1 VDRPLR
7 GTLRMTERD
16 SDIEF
21 DFFDEPETQEATQR
35 RRAPRDGGG
44 PRGPRPPRRP
54 VRPTAEATRLL
65 RLAGLVAFAI
75 FLVVVL
81 VLVVKSC
88 RNSSKNG
95 EYADYMT
102 SVRTIGSG
110 SAGVGRQL
118 NDVLTTPGIKEADLE
133 TKLNGLAQQ
142 QSQYADRAER
152 VDPPGPLRVE
162 HQHLIEALQL
172 RTSGISRLATAF
184 RQTAKSKNATQA
196 GQLLAKQALLL
207 VASDVNWNVYFRNP
221 SLRELQR
228 QGITGV
234 SVPESKIFSNTDL
247 ASTASMTPV
256 WRRVHGAATSSTTTP
271 SGVHGV
277 GLVSTKV
284 LPGGQQLTP
293 TTETTI
299 TASPNLAFEVAVKDT
314 GEAQEVKVPVTLT
327 IEKKVGNRSA
337 PIVKRGNISL
347 IDVGATQTITFHITE
362 QPPFSTPTK
371 IKVQVGPVPAEKTF
385 SNNTATYPVIFSFG
399 P

>member
-1 VDRPLR
+1 
-7 GTLRMTERD
+7 MTERD

-44 PRGPRPPRRP
+44 PRGPRGPRPPRRP

-75 FLVVVL
+75 FLIVVL

-88 RNSSKNG
+88 RSSSKNS
-95 EYADYMT
+95 EYANYMS
-102 SVRTIGSG
+102 SVRTIASG

-142 QSQYADRAER
+142 ESQYADRAAKIN
-152 VDPPGPLRVE
+152 PPGPLRVE
-162 HQHLIEALQL
+162 HQHLIEALRL
-172 RTSGISRLATAF
+172 RTSGLTGFSLAF
-184 RQTAKSKNATQA
+184 RRTAKSKSSSQA
-196 GQLLAKQALLL
+196 GQALAKQALVL
-207 VASDVNWNVYFRNP
+207 VASDVNWDTYFRNP
-221 SLRELQR
+221 ALTELQH

-234 SVPESKIFSNTDL
+234 SVPDSKIFSNTDL
-247 ASTASMTPV
+247 ANTRSMIPV
-256 WRRVHGAATSSTTTP
+256 WQRVHGAATSSSSTP
-271 SGVHGV
+271 SGIHGV

-284 LPGGQQLTP
+284 LPGGQELA
-293 TTETTI
+293 TTSETTI
-299 TASPNLAFEVAVKDT
+299 TASTNLAFEVAVKDT

-327 IEKKVGNRSA
+327 IEKKVGNKSA
-337 PIVKRGNISL
+337 PIVKRGTISL
-347 IDVGATQTITFHITE
+347 IDVGATETITFHITE

-371 IKVQVGPVPAEKTF
+371 IRVQAGPVPAEKNFT
-385 SNNTATYPVIFSFG
+385 NNKATYPVIFSIG

>member
-1 VDRPLR
+1 
-7 GTLRMTERD
+7 MTERD

-21 DFFDEPETQEATQR
+21 DFFDEPETQETTQR

-44 PRGPRPPRRP
+44 PKGPRGPRGPQRRP

-81 VLVVKSC
+81 VLVAKSC
-88 RNSSKNG
+88 RSSNKNG
-95 EYADYMT
+95 EYAGYMR
-102 SVRTIGSG
+102 SVQTIAAG

-142 QSQYADRAER
+142 QSQYADRAQR
-152 VDPPGPLRVE
+152 INPPGPLRVE
-162 HQHLIEALQL
+162 HQHLVEALQL
-172 RTSGISRLATAF
+172 RTSGISRLADAF
-184 RQTAKSKNATQA
+184 RQTAKSKSSSQA
-196 GQLLAKQALLL
+196 GQLLAQQAQLL
-207 VASDVNWNVYFRNP
+207 VASDVNWDFYFRNP

-234 SVPESKIFSNTDL
+234 SVPDSKIFSNTDL
-247 ASTASMTPV
+247 ATTASMTPV
-256 WRRVHGAATSSTTTP
+256 WQRVHGAATPTSTPT
-271 SGVHGV
+271 GVHGV

-284 LPGGQQLTP
+284 LPGGEQLS
-293 TTETTI
+293 TTSETTI
-299 TASPNLAFEVAVKDT
+299 TASPSLAFEVTVKDT
-314 GEAQEVKVPVTLT
+314 GEAQEVKVPVVLT
-327 IEKKVGNRSA
+327 IEKKSA

-362 QPPFSTPTK
+362 QPPFSTPTR

-399 P
+399 A

>member
-1 VDRPLR
+1 
-7 GTLRMTERD
+7 MTERD

-44 PRGPRPPRRP
+44 PRGPRGPRPP
-54 VRPTAEATRLL
+54 RPTAEATRLL

-88 RNSSKNG
+88 RSSSKNS
-95 EYADYMT
+95 EYANYMS
-102 SVRTIGSG
+102 SVRTIAAG

-118 NDVLTTPGIKEADLE
+118 NDALTTPGIKEADLE

-142 QSQYADRAER
+142 QTQYAIRAKAI
-152 VDPPGPLRVE
+152 DPPGPLRVE

-172 RTSGISRLATAF
+172 RTSGISRLADAF
-184 RQTAKSKNATQA
+184 RQTAKSKNSSQA

-207 VASDVNWNVYFRNP
+207 VASDVNWDVYFRNP

-234 SVPESKIFSNTDL
+234 SSVPESKIFSNTDL
-247 ASTASMTPV
+247 ASTRSMIPV
-256 WRRVHGAATSSTTTP
+256 WQRVNGATTSSSSTP
-271 SGVHGV
+271 SGIHGV

-284 LPGGQQLTP
+284 LPGGQELTP
-293 TTETTI
+293 TSETTI

-314 GEAQEVKVPVTLT
+314 GEAQEVKVPVVLT
-327 IEKKVGNRSA
+327 IEKKVGNTAA
-337 PIVKRGNISL
+337 PIVKRGTISL
-347 IDVGATQTITFHITE
+347 IDVGSTETITFHITE

-385 SNNTATYPVIFSFG
+385 SNNTASYPVIFSIG

>member
-1 VDRPLR
+1 
-7 GTLRMTERD
+7 MTERD

-35 RRAPRDGGG
+35 RRAPRDGGGPRG

-88 RNSSKNG
+88 RSSSKNS
-95 EYADYMT
+95 EYANYMS
-102 SVRTIGSG
+102 SVRTIASG

-142 QSQYADRAER
+142 ETQYADRAAKI
-152 VDPPGPLRVE
+152 DPPGPLRVE

-172 RTSGISRLATAF
+172 RTSGLSRLATAF
-184 RQTAKSKNATQA
+184 RQTAKSKNASQA
-196 GQLLAKQALLL
+196 GQLLSKQALLL
-207 VASDVNWNVYFRNP
+207 VASDVNWDVYFHNP
-221 SLRELQR
+221 TLKELQG
-228 QGITGV
+228 QGVTGV

-247 ASTASMTPV
+247 ASTRSMIPV
-256 WRRVHGAATSSTTTP
+256 WQRVHGAATSPSATP
-271 SGVHGV
+271 SGLHGV

-284 LPGGQQLTP
+284 LPGGQELTE

-299 TASPNLAFEVAVKDT
+299 TASPNLAFQVAVKDT
-314 GEAQEVKVPVTLT
+314 GEAQEVRVPVTLT
-327 IEKKVGNRSA
+327 IEKKVGGRSS
-337 PIVKRGNISL
+337 PIVKRGTISL
-347 IDVGATQTITFHITE
+347 IDVGATQTITFRITE

-371 IKVQVGPVPAEKTF
+371 IKVQAGPVPAERTF

>member
-1 VDRPLR
+1 
-7 GTLRMTERD
+7 MTERD

-35 RRAPRDGGG
+35 RRAPRDGGGPRG

-88 RNSSKNG
+88 RSSSKNS
-95 EYADYMT
+95 EYASYMS
-102 SVRTIGSG
+102 SVRSIASG

-142 QSQYADRAER
+142 ESQYADRAAKI
-152 VDPPGPLRVE
+152 DPPGPLRVE
-162 HQHLIEALQL
+162 HQHLVEALQL
-172 RTSGISRLATAF
+172 RTSGLSRLSTAF
-184 RQTAKSKNATQA
+184 RQTAKAKSSSTA
-196 GQLLAKQALLL
+196 GQLLARQALLL
-207 VASDVNWNVYFRNP
+207 VASDINWDTYFRNP
-221 SLRELQR
+221 TLRELQR
-228 QGITGV
+228 QGVTGV

-247 ASTASMTPV
+247 ASTRSMIPV
-256 WRRVHGAATSSTTTP
+256 WQRVHGAATTSSSTP

-284 LPGGQQLTP
+284 LPGGQVLGP
-293 TTETTI
+293 TSETTI
-299 TASPNLAFEVAVKDT
+299 TSSPNLAFEVAVKDT

-371 IKVQVGPVPAEKTF
+371 IKVVAGPVPSERTF

>member
-1 VDRPLR
+1 
-7 GTLRMTERD
+7 MTERD

-35 RRAPRDGGG
+35 RRAPRDGGGRRG

-88 RNSSKNG
+88 RSSSKNS
-95 EYADYMT
+95 EYANYMS
-102 SVRTIGSG
+102 SVRTIASG

-142 QSQYADRAER
+142 ESQYADRAAR
-152 VDPPGPLRVE
+152 INPPGPLRVE
-162 HQHLIEALQL
+162 HQHLTEALRL
-172 RTSGISRLATAF
+172 RTSGLSRLATAF
-184 RQTAKSKNATQA
+184 RQTAKSKSSSAA
-196 GQLLAKQALLL
+196 GQVLSRQALLL
-207 VASDVNWNVYFRNP
+207 VASDINWDLYFRNP
-221 SLRELQR
+221 TLRELQR
-228 QGITGV
+228 QGVTGV
-234 SVPESKIFSNTDL
+234 TVPESKIFSNTDL
-247 ASTASMTPV
+247 ASTRSMIPV
-256 WRRVHGAATSSTTTP
+256 WQRVHGAATSSSSTP

-284 LPGGQQLTP
+284 LPGGQVLSP
-293 TTETTI
+293 TSETTI

-327 IEKKVGNRSA
+327 IEKKVGSQSS
-337 PIVKRGNISL
+337 PIVKRGTINL
-347 IDVGATQTITFHITE
+347 IDVGGTATFTFHITE

-371 IKVQVGPVPAEKTF
+371 IKVQAGPVPAEKTF
-385 SNNTATYPVIFSFG
+385 TNNTATYPVIFSFG

>member
-1 VDRPLR
+1 
-7 GTLRMTERD
+7 MTERD

-21 DFFDEPETQEATQR
+21 DFFDEPETQEAAQR
-35 RRAPRDGGG
+35 RRAPRDGGGPRG

-88 RNSSKNG
+88 RSSSKNS
-95 EYADYMT
+95 EYANYM
-102 SVRTIGSG
+102 SDVRTIASG

-118 NDVLTTPGIKEADLE
+118 NDTLTTPGIKEADLE

-142 QSQYADRAER
+142 QTQFAVRAKAI
-152 VDPPGPLRVE
+152 DPPGPLRVE

-172 RTSGISRLATAF
+172 RTSGISRLADAF
-184 RQTAKSKNATQA
+184 RQTAKSKNSGQA
-196 GQLLAKQALLL
+196 GQLLAKQAQLL
-207 VASDVNWNVYFRNP
+207 VASDVNWDVYFRNP
-221 SLRELQR
+221 SLKELQR

-234 SVPESKIFSNTDL
+234 SVPDSKIFSNTDL
-247 ASTASMTPV
+247 ASTRSMIPV
-256 WRRVHGAATSSTTTP
+256 WQRVHGAATSSSSTP
-271 SGVHGV
+271 TGIHGV

-284 LPGGQQLTP
+284 LPGGQVLSETS
-293 TTETTI
+293 ETTI
-299 TASPNLAFEVAVKDT
+299 TASPNLGFEVAVKDT
-314 GEAQEVKVPVTLT
+314 GQAQEVKVPVTLT
-327 IEKKVGNRSA
+327 IEKKTGNRST
-337 PIVKRGNISL
+337 PIVKRRNISL

-371 IKVQVGPVPAEKTF
+371 IKVQVGPVPAERTF
-385 SNNTATYPVIFSFG
+385 SNNTASYPVIFSFG

>member
-1 VDRPLR
+1 
-7 GTLRMTERD
+7 MTERD

-88 RNSSKNG
+88 RSSSKNS
-95 EYADYMT
+95 EYADYMS
-102 SVRTIGSG
+102 SVRTIASG

-118 NDVLTTPGIKEADLE
+118 NDVLTTPGIKEADIE

-142 QSQYADRAER
+142 ESQYADRAAKIN
-152 VDPPGPLRVE
+152 PPGPLRVE
-162 HQHLIEALQL
+162 HQHLIEALRL
-172 RTSGISRLATAF
+172 RTSGLSRLATAF
-184 RQTAKSKNATQA
+184 RQTAKSKSASAA
-196 GQLLAKQALLL
+196 GQVLSRQALLL
-207 VASDVNWNVYFRNP
+207 VASDVNWDVYFRNP
-221 SLRELQR
+221 TLRELQR
-228 QGITGV
+228 QGVTGV
-234 SVPESKIFSNTDL
+234 TVPESKIFSNTDL
-247 ASTASMTPV
+247 ASTRSMIPV
-256 WRRVHGAATSSTTTP
+256 WQRVHGAATSSSSTP

-284 LPGGQQLTP
+284 LPGGQELSETS
-293 TTETTI
+293 ETTI

-327 IEKKVGNRSA
+327 IEKKVGSTSS
-337 PIVKRGNISL
+337 PIVKRGTISL
-347 IDVGATQTITFHITE
+347 IDVGTTETITFHITE

-371 IKVQVGPVPAEKTF
+371 IKVVAGPVPSEKTF
-385 SNNTATYPVIFSFG
+385 SNNHAAYPVIFSVG

>member
-1 VDRPLR
+1 
-7 GTLRMTERD
+7 MTERD

-44 PRGPRPPRRP
+44 PRGPRGPRPPRRP
-54 VRPTAEATRLL
+54 IRPTAEATRLL

-88 RNSSKNG
+88 RSSSKNS
-95 EYADYMT
+95 EYANYMS
-102 SVRTIGSG
+102 SVRTIASG

-118 NDVLTTPGIKEADLE
+118 NDVLTTPGIKEADIE
-133 TKLNGLAQQ
+133 TKLSGLAQQ
-142 QSQYADRAER
+142 ENQYAERAQR
-152 VDPPGPLRVE
+152 INPPGPLRVE

-172 RTSGISRLATAF
+172 RTSGLSRLATAF
-184 RQTAKSKNATQA
+184 RQTAKSKNASQA
-196 GQLLAKQALLL
+196 GGLLSKQALLL
-207 VASDVNWNVYFRNP
+207 VASDVNWDVYFRNP
-221 SLRELQR
+221 TLSALQQ
-228 QGITGV
+228 QGVTGV
-234 SVPESKIFSNTDL
+234 SVPDSKIFSNTDL
-247 ASTASMTPV
+247 ASTRSLIPV
-256 WRRVHGAATSSTTTP
+256 WQRVHGAATSSSSTP

-284 LPGGQQLTP
+284 LPGGQELSETS
-293 TTETTI
+293 ETTI
-299 TASPNLAFEVAVKDT
+299 TASTNLAFEVAVKDT
-314 GEAQEVKVPVTLT
+314 GQAQEVKVPVTLT
-327 IEKKVGNRSA
+327 IEKKVGGRSS
-337 PIVKRGNISL
+337 PIIKRGNISL

-371 IKVQVGPVPAEKTF
+371 IKVVAGPVPSEKTF

>member
-1 VDRPLR
+1 
-7 GTLRMTERD
+7 MTERD

-35 RRAPRDGGG
+35 RRAPRDGRGPRG

-88 RNSSKNG
+88 RSSSKNS
-95 EYADYMT
+95 EYANYMS
-102 SVRTIGSG
+102 SVRTIASG

-142 QSQYADRAER
+142 ESQYADRAAR
-152 VDPPGPLRVE
+152 INPPGPLRVE

-172 RTSGISRLATAF
+172 RTSGISRLADAF
-184 RQTAKSKNATQA
+184 RQTAKSKSSSAA
-196 GQLLAKQALLL
+196 GQRLAQQALLL
-207 VASDVNWNVYFRNP
+207 VASDINWDVYFRNP
-221 SLRELQR
+221 TLRELQR
-228 QGITGV
+228 QGVTGV

-247 ASTASMTPV
+247 ASTRSMIPV
-256 WRRVHGAATSSTTTP
+256 WQRVHGAATSSPSTP
-271 SGVHGV
+271 SGIHGV

-284 LPGGQQLTP
+284 LPGGQVLTP
-293 TTETTI
+293 TSETTI

-314 GEAQEVKVPVTLT
+314 GQAQEVKVPVTLT
-327 IEKKVGNRSA
+327 IEKKVGSRSA

-347 IDVGATQTITFHITE
+347 IDVGGTETITFHITE

-371 IKVQVGPVPAEKTF
+371 IKVVAGPVPSEKTF
-385 SNNTATYPVIFSFG
+385 SNNHATYPVIFSFG

>member
-1 VDRPLR
+1 
-7 GTLRMTERD
+7 MTERD

-21 DFFDEPETQEATQR
+21 DFFDEPETQETTQR

-44 PRGPRPPRRP
+44 PRGPRGPRGPQRRP
-54 VRPTAEATRLL
+54 GRPTAEATRLL

-88 RNSSKNG
+88 RSSSKNS
-95 EYADYMT
+95 EYANYMS
-102 SVRTIGSG
+102 SVRTIASG

-118 NDVLTTPGIKEADLE
+118 NDVLTTPGIKEAYLE

-142 QSQYADRAER
+142 ESQYADRAQR
-152 VDPPGPLRVE
+152 INPPGPLRVE
-162 HQHLIEALQL
+162 HQHLVEALQL
-172 RTSGISRLATAF
+172 RTSGISRLADAF
-184 RQTAKSKNATQA
+184 RQTAKSKSSSQA
-196 GQLLAKQALLL
+196 GQLLAQQAQLL
-207 VASDVNWNVYFRNP
+207 VASDVNWDFYFRNP

-228 QGITGV
+228 QGVTGV
-234 SVPESKIFSNTDL
+234 SVPDSKIFSNTDL

-256 WRRVHGAATSSTTTP
+256 WRRVHGAATSASSTPT
-271 SGVHGV
+271 GIHGV

-284 LPGGQQLTP
+284 LPGGQQLSP
-293 TTETTI
+293 TSETTI

-314 GEAQEVKVPVTLT
+314 GEAQEVKVPVVLT
-327 IEKKVGNRSA
+327 IEKKVQNRSA

-362 QPPFSTPTK
+362 QPPFSTPTR

-399 P
+399 A

>member
-1 VDRPLR
+1 
-7 GTLRMTERD
+7 MTERD

-44 PRGPRPPRRP
+44 PRGPRGPRPPRRP

-75 FLVVVL
+75 FLIVVL

-88 RNSSKNG
+88 RSSSKNS
-95 EYADYMT
+95 EYANYMS
-102 SVRTIGSG
+102 SVRTIASG
-110 SAGVGRQL
+110 SAGIGRQL

-142 QSQYADRAER
+142 ESQYADRAAKIN
-152 VDPPGPLRVE
+152 PPGPLRSE
-162 HQHLIEALQL
+162 HQHLIEALRL
-172 RTSGISRLATAF
+172 RTSGLTGLSLAF
-184 RQTAKSKNATQA
+184 RRTAKSKSSSQA
-196 GQLLAKQALLL
+196 GQVLAKQALVL
-207 VASDVNWNVYFRNP
+207 VASDVNWDTYFRNP
-221 SLRELQR
+221 ALTELQH

-234 SVPESKIFSNTDL
+234 SVPDSKIFSNTDL
-247 ASTASMTPV
+247 ANTRSMIPV
-256 WRRVHGAATSSTTTP
+256 WQRVHGAATSSSSTP
-271 SGVHGV
+271 SGIHGV

-284 LPGGQQLTP
+284 LPGGQELA
-293 TTETTI
+293 TTSETTI
-299 TASPNLAFEVAVKDT
+299 TASTNLAFEVAVKDT

-327 IEKKVGNRSA
+327 IEKTVGSKSA
-337 PIVKRGNISL
+337 PIVKRGTISL
-347 IDVGATQTITFHITE
+347 IDVGATETITFHITE

-371 IKVQVGPVPAEKTF
+371 IRVQAGPVPAEKNFT
-385 SNNTATYPVIFSFG
+385 NNKATYPVIFSIG

>member
-1 VDRPLR
+1 
-7 GTLRMTERD
+7 MTERD

-35 RRAPRDGGG
+35 RRAPRDGGGPRG

-88 RNSSKNG
+88 RSSSKNS
-95 EYADYMT
+95 EYANYMS
-102 SVRTIGSG
+102 SVRAIASG

-118 NDVLTTPGIKEADLE
+118 NDALTTPGIKEADLE

-142 QSQYADRAER
+142 ETQYADRAGR
-152 VDPPGPLRVE
+152 INPPGPLRVE

-172 RTSGISRLATAF
+172 RTSGISRLADAF
-184 RQTAKSKNATQA
+184 RQTAKSKSSSAA
-196 GQLLAKQALLL
+196 GQRLAQQALLL
-207 VASDVNWNVYFRNP
+207 VASDVNWDVYFRNP
-221 SLRELQR
+221 TLRELQR

-247 ASTASMTPV
+247 ASTRSMIPV
-256 WRRVHGAATSSTTTP
+256 WQRVHGAATSSSSTP

-284 LPGGQQLTP
+284 LPGGQALSP
-293 TTETTI
+293 TSETTI

-327 IEKKVGNRSA
+327 IEKKVGSQSA
-337 PIVKRGNISL
+337 PIVKHGIIGL
-347 IDVGATQTITFHITE
+347 IDVGATETFIFHITE
-362 QPPFSTPTK
+362 QPPFATATK
-371 IKVQVGPVPAEKTF
+371 IKVQAGPVPSEKNY
-385 SNNTATYPVIFSFG
+385 SNNTASYPVIFSVG

>member
-1 VDRPLR
+1 
-7 GTLRMTERD
+7 MTERD

-35 RRAPRDGGG
+35 RRAPRDGGGPRG

-88 RNSSKNG
+88 RSSSKNS
-95 EYADYMT
+95 EYANYMS
-102 SVRTIGSG
+102 SVRLIASG

-142 QSQYADRAER
+142 ESQYADRAAK

-162 HQHLIEALQL
+162 HQHLVEALQL
-172 RTSGISRLATAF
+172 RTSGLSRLSTAF
-184 RQTAKSKNATQA
+184 RQTAKSKSASAA
-196 GQLLAKQALLL
+196 GQLLARQALLL
-207 VASDVNWNVYFRNP
+207 VASDINWDTYFRNP
-221 SLRELQR
+221 TLRELQR
-228 QGITGV
+228 QGVTGV

-256 WRRVHGAATSSTTTP
+256 WRRVHGAATSSSSTP

-284 LPGGQQLTP
+284 LPGGQVLGP
-293 TTETTI
+293 TSETTI
-299 TASPNLAFEVAVKDT
+299 TSSPNLAFEVAVKYT
-314 GEAQEVKVPVTLT
+314 GEAQEVKVAVTLT

-347 IDVGATQTITFHITE
+347 IDVGATQTITVHITE

-371 IKVQVGPVPAEKTF
+371 IKVVAGPVPSEKTF

>member
-1 VDRPLR
+1 
-7 GTLRMTERD
+7 MTERD

-21 DFFDEPETQEATQR
+21 DFFDEPETREATQPR
-35 RRAPRDGGG
+35 RQPRDGGGPRG

-88 RNSSKNG
+88 RSSSKNS
-95 EYADYMT
+95 EYANYMS
-102 SVRTIGSG
+102 SVRTIASG

-142 QSQYADRAER
+142 ESQYADRASR
-152 VDPPGPLRVE
+152 INPPGPLRVE
-162 HQHLIEALQL
+162 HQHLIEALRL
-172 RTSGISRLATAF
+172 RTSGITGLASAF
-184 RQTAKSKNATQA
+184 RRTAKSKSSSQA
-196 GQLLAKQALLL
+196 GQALAQQALVL
-207 VASDVNWNVYFRNP
+207 VASDVNWDVYFRNP
-221 SLRELQR
+221 SLTELQH

-234 SVPESKIFSNTDL
+234 SVPDSKIFSNTDL
-247 ASTASMTPV
+247 ASTRSMIPV
-256 WRRVHGAATSSTTTP
+256 WQRVHGAATSSSSTP
-271 SGVHGV
+271 SGIHGV

-284 LPGGQQLTP
+284 LPGGQALSP
-293 TTETTI
+293 TSETTI

-327 IEKKVGNRSA
+327 IEKKVGNKAA
-337 PIVKRGNISL
+337 PIVKRGTISL
-347 IDVGATQTITFHITE
+347 IDVGATETITFHITE

-371 IKVQVGPVPAEKTF
+371 IKVVAGPVPAERTF
-385 SNNTATYPVIFSFG
+385 SNNHATYPVIFSFG

>member
-1 VDRPLR
+1 
-7 GTLRMTERD
+7 MTERD

-21 DFFDEPETQEATQR
+21 DFFDEPETQETTQR

-44 PRGPRPPRRP
+44 PRGPRGPQGPVRRP

-88 RNSSKNG
+88 RSSSKHN
-95 EYADYMT
+95 EYADYMS
-102 SVRTIGSG
+102 SVRTIASG

-118 NDVLTTPGIKEADLE
+118 NDALTTPGIKEADLE

-142 QSQYADRAER
+142 QTQYAERAQR

-162 HQHLIEALQL
+162 HQHMIEALQL
-172 RTSGISRLATAF
+172 RTSGISRLAQAF
-184 RQTAKSKNATQA
+184 RQTAKSKNASQA
-196 GQLLAKQALLL
+196 GQLLARQAQLL
-207 VASDVNWNVYFRNP
+207 VASDVNWDFYFRKP
-221 SLRELQR
+221 SLAELQQ

-234 SVPESKIFSNTDL
+234 SVPHSTIFSNTDL
-247 ASTASMTPV
+247 ASTRSMIPV
-256 WRRVHGAATSSTTTP
+256 WQRVHGAATPTSTPT
-271 SGVHGV
+271 GVHGV
-277 GLVSTKV
+277 GLVATKV
-284 LPGGQQLTP
+284 LPGGEQLSETS
-293 TTETTI
+293 ETTI
-299 TASPNLAFEVAVKDT
+299 TASPNLAFEVSVKDT
-314 GEAQEVKVPVTLT
+314 GEAQEVKVLVTLT
-327 IEKKVGNRSA
+327 IEKKIGNRSV

-347 IDVGATQTITFHITE
+347 IDVGATETIVFKITE

-385 SNNTATYPVIFSFG
+385 TNNTATYPVIFSFG
-399 P
+399 A

>member
-1 VDRPLR
+1 
-7 GTLRMTERD
+7 MTERD

-21 DFFDEPETQEATQR
+21 DFFDEPETQETTQR

-44 PRGPRPPRRP
+44 PRGPRGPRGPQRRP

-88 RNSSKNG
+88 RSSSKNS
-95 EYADYMT
+95 EYTNYMS
-102 SVRTIGSG
+102 SVRAIASG

-142 QSQYADRAER
+142 QSQYADRAQR
-152 VDPPGPLRVE
+152 IDPPGPLRVE

-172 RTSGISRLATAF
+172 RTSGISRLADAF
-184 RQTAKSKNATQA
+184 RHTAKSKNSSQA
-196 GQLLAKQALLL
+196 GQLLAQQAQLL
-207 VASDVNWNVYFRNP
+207 VASDVNWNFYFRKP
-221 SLRELQR
+221 SLAELKR
-228 QGITGV
+228 QNVTGV
-234 SVPESKIFSNTDL
+234 SVPDSKIFSNTDL
-247 ASTASMTPV
+247 ASTRSMIPV
-256 WRRVHGAATSSTTTP
+256 WERVHGAAASSSTTPT
-271 SGVHGV
+271 GIHGV

-284 LPGGQQLTP
+284 LPGGQQLTE
-293 TTETTI
+293 TSETTI
-299 TASPNLAFEVAVKDT
+299 TASPSLAFEVAVKDT
-314 GEAQEVKVPVTLT
+314 GEAQEVKVPVVLT
-327 IEKKVGNRSA
+327 IEKKVDNRSA

-347 IDVGATQTITFHITE
+347 IDVGATQTITFHVTE

-385 SNNTATYPVIFSFG
+385 TNNTATYPVIFSFG

>member
-1 VDRPLR
+1 
-7 GTLRMTERD
+7 MTERD

-21 DFFDEPETQEATQR
+21 DFFDEPETQETTR
-35 RRAPRDGGG
+35 RRARDGGGPRG

-75 FLVVVL
+75 FLVVIL

-88 RNSSKNG
+88 RSSSKHN

-102 SVRTIGSG
+102 SVRTIASG

-118 NDVLTTPGIKEADLE
+118 NDTLTTPGIKEADLE

-142 QSQYADRAER
+142 QSQYADRAKGL
-152 VDPPGPLRVE
+152 DPPGPLRVE

-172 RTSGISRLATAF
+172 RTSGIRLLADAF
-184 RQTAKSKNATQA
+184 HTTAKSKNASHA
-196 GQLLAKQALLL
+196 GQLLAKQAQLL
-207 VASDVNWNVYFRNP
+207 VASDVNWDFYFRTP
-221 SLRELQR
+221 SLRELKR
-228 QGITGV
+228 QDVTGV
-234 SVPESKIFSNTDL
+234 SVPNSRIFSNTDL
-247 ASTASMTPV
+247 ANTRSMIPV
-256 WRRVHGAATSSTTTP
+256 WQRVHGATTP
-271 SGVHGV
+271 SSTPSGLHGV

-284 LPGGQQLTP
+284 LPGGEQLA
-293 TTETTI
+293 TTSETTI
-299 TASPNLAFEVAVKDT
+299 TASPSLAFEVAVKDT
-314 GEAQEVKVPVTLT
+314 GEAQEVKVPVVLT
-327 IEKKVGNRSA
+327 IEKKIGNRSA
-337 PIVKRGNISL
+337 PIIKRGNISL
-347 IDVGATQTITFHITE
+347 IDVGAIETIRFHITE

-399 P
+399 A

>member
-1 VDRPLR
+1 
-7 GTLRMTERD
+7 MTERD

-35 RRAPRDGGG
+35 RRAPRDGGGPRG

-88 RNSSKNG
+88 RSSSKNS
-95 EYADYMT
+95 EYANYMS
-102 SVRTIGSG
+102 SVRTIASG

-142 QSQYADRAER
+142 ETQYADRAAKI
-152 VDPPGPLRVE
+152 DPPGPLRVE

-172 RTSGISRLATAF
+172 RTSGISRLADAF
-184 RQTAKSKNATQA
+184 GQTAKSKSSSAA
-196 GQLLAKQALLL
+196 GQRLAQQALLL
-207 VASDVNWNVYFRNP
+207 VASDINWDVYFRNP
-221 SLRELQR
+221 TLRELQR
-228 QGITGV
+228 QGVTGV
-234 SVPESKIFSNTDL
+234 SVPESKIFSNKDL
-247 ASTASMTPV
+247 ASTRSMIFI
-256 WRRVHGAATSSTTTP
+256 WQRVHGAATSSSSTP

-284 LPGGQQLTP
+284 LPGGQVLSP
-293 TTETTI
+293 TSETTI

-327 IEKKVGNRSA
+327 IEKKPGSQSA
-337 PIVKRGNISL
+337 SIVKRGTISL
-347 IDVGATQTITFHITE
+347 IDVGATATITFHITE
-362 QPPFSTPTK
+362 QPPFATPTK
-371 IKVQVGPVPAEKTF
+371 IKVVAGPVLAEKTF
-385 SNNTATYPVIFSFG
+385 SNNTATYPVIFSVG

>member
-1 VDRPLR
+1 
-7 GTLRMTERD
+7 MTERD

-35 RRAPRDGGG
+35 RRAPRDGGGPRG

-88 RNSSKNG
+88 RSSSKNS
-95 EYADYMT
+95 EYANYMS
-102 SVRTIGSG
+102 SVRTIASG

-133 TKLNGLAQQ
+133 TKLSGLAQQ
-142 QSQYADRAER
+142 ETQYADRAAKIN
-152 VDPPGPLRVE
+152 PPGPLRVE
-162 HQHLIEALQL
+162 HQHLIEALEL
-172 RTSGISRLATAF
+172 RTSGISRLADAF
-184 RQTAKSKNATQA
+184 RQTAKSKSSSAA
-196 GQLLAKQALLL
+196 GQRLAQQALLL
-207 VASDVNWNVYFRNP
+207 VASDVNWDVYFHNP
-221 SLRELQR
+221 TLHELQR
-228 QGITGV
+228 QGVTGV

-247 ASTASMTPV
+247 ASTRSMIFI
-256 WRRVHGAATSSTTTP
+256 WQRVHGAAAASSSSTPT
-271 SGVHGV
+271 GVHGV

-284 LPGGQQLTP
+284 LPGGQALSP
-293 TTETTI
+293 TSETTI
-299 TASPNLAFEVAVKDT
+299 TASTNLAFEVAVKDT

-327 IEKKVGNRSA
+327 IEKKVGGRST
-337 PIVKRGNISL
+337 PIIKRGTISL
-347 IDVGATQTITFHITE
+347 IDVGATATVTFHITE

-371 IKVQVGPVPAEKTF
+371 IKVQAGPVPSEKTF
-385 SNNTATYPVIFSFG
+385 SNNTASYPVIFSVG

>member
-1 VDRPLR
+1 L
-7 GTLRMTERD
+7 
-16 SDIEF
+16 I
-21 DFFDEPETQEATQR
+21 A
-35 RRAPRDGGG
+35 
-44 PRGPRPPRRP
+44 
-54 VRPTAEATRLL
+54 
-65 RLAGLVAFAI
+65 
-75 FLVVVL
+75 
-81 VLVVKSC
+81 
-88 RNSSKNG
+88 
-95 EYADYMT
+95 
-102 SVRTIGSG
+102 SG

-142 QSQYADRAER
+142 ESQYADRAAK

-162 HQHLIEALQL
+162 HQHLVEALQL
-172 RTSGISRLATAF
+172 RTSGLSRLSTAF
-184 RQTAKSKNATQA
+184 RQTAKSKSASAA
-196 GQLLAKQALLL
+196 GQLLARQALLL
-207 VASDVNWNVYFRNP
+207 VASDINWDTYFRNP
-221 SLRELQR
+221 TLRELQR
-228 QGITGV
+228 QGVTGV

-256 WRRVHGAATSSTTTP
+256 WRRVHGAATSSSSTP

-284 LPGGQQLTP
+284 LPGGQVLGP
-293 TTETTI
+293 TSETTI
-299 TASPNLAFEVAVKDT
+299 TSSPNLAFEVAVKNT
-314 GEAQEVKVPVTLT
+314 GEAQEVKVAVTLT

-371 IKVQVGPVPAEKTF
+371 IKVVAGPVPSEKTF